1 MHNIKG
7 KTMKKTMLAL
17 LLLLVA
23 GLQSVMAQKHKW
35 VDLGLPSGTFWATCN
50 VGANSPEEYGD
61 YFAWGETTPKSTY
74 DWSVYKFCNSSQDLI
89 TKYCSESDYG
99 DDGFTDKLT
108 KLLPED
114 DAATV
119 NWGSEWQTPS
129 NEQYQELIN
138 RNYTTTTWTMQ
149 NGVYGRKITSKSNG
163 NCIFLPAAGCY
174 YDVGLYFVGIYGY
187 YWSRSLEKSFCIYS
201 NYLYFN
207 SDYAYTHSYRR
218 NNGLPV
224 RPVRTK

>member
-1 MHNIKG
+1 M
-7 KTMKKTMLAL
+7 
-17 LLLLVA
+17 
-23 GLQSVMAQKHKW
+23 
-35 VDLGLPSGTFWATCN
+35 
-50 VGANSPEEYGD
+50 
-61 YFAWGETTPKSTY
+61 GETTPKSTY

-99 DDGFTDKLT
+99 DDGFTDRLT

-119 NWGSEWQTPS
+119 NWGNEWQTPS

-187 YWSRSLEKSFCIYS
+187 YCSRSLEKSFCIYS
-201 NYLYFN
+201 NYRTSTQIMPTHTAIAATTVYPYVLCGQ
-207 SDYAYTHSYRR
+207 SDAMQELESYNANTDQR
-218 NNGLPV
+218 
-224 RPVRTK
+224 